1 MVCFHWLKY
10 KLCYLQSNV
19 FFCQWKQ
26 TIAHLETT
34 VFPARNVAFQR
45 QQRSRQTR
53 TLNAQTESA
62 VILFVDSNDFKKAI
76 QSIFYNLLVV
86 SRFLTISH
94 AFLEKKNTNLTI
106 FNQARLACLMLNVKV
121 ILIYDVSQQRVFIL
135 ISCYSM
141 TK

>member
-1 MVCFHWLKY
+1 M
-10 KLCYLQSNV
+10 
-19 FFCQWKQ
+19 
-26 TIAHLETT
+26 ATT
-34 VFPARNVAFQR
+34 SIDGDQR

-106 FNQARLACLMLNVKV
+106 FNQARLACL
-121 ILIYDVSQQRVFIL
+121 R
-135 ISCYSM
+135 
-141 TK
+141 TKLLAASDA